1 MDSGELG
8 RVYRDGEMIVR
19 QGEVG
24 NCMYVIQSG
33 KAEVLR
39 ELEGNNVRLAVLGE
53 NDFFGEM
60 AIFEHEVR
68 SATVRALGEA
78 RILTVDKRTFL
89 RRVQEDPT
97 LAFNILRVLCER
109 IRHQNVELSELRD
122 RFDNLESKGAA
133 SQSAVEQRGPA
144 CGSETGTKE
153 N

>member
-1 MDSGELG
+1 MTIEGLG
-8 RVYRDGEMIVR
+8 KLYGDGEVVIR
-19 QGEVG
+19 QGEIG
-24 NCMYVIQSG
+24 NCMFVIQKG
-33 KAEVLR
+33 RAEVAR
-39 ELEGNNVRLAVLGE
+39 ESETGEVRVAVLKQG
-53 NDFFGEM
+53 DSFGEM

-78 RILTVDKRTFL
+78 RILTVDKRTSL

-144 CGSETGTKE
+144 CGSETVTKE